1 MPENLIGT
9 LTLSILKSAH
19 TSISPIIFYKL
30 CSVATPEHPE
40 PLLLENHVR
49 IVALTPDLQRVSFY
63 SVIDFLHHSSTTD
76 LLSSLI
82 LIKELSELSGLTAM
96 QGIVISLSGC
106 CGVQISCKIATRICT
121 SDQSETILVGAKQP
135 RNIYVVISIIKP

>member
-1 MPENLIGT
+1 MRAEKTGVPKKIIGT

-49 IVALTPDLQRVSFY
+49 IVALTPDLQRVSLY
-63 SVIDFLHHSSTTD
+63 SVIDFLYYSFHHRAYTIPNTY
-76 LLSSLI
+76 
-82 LIKELSELSGLTAM
+82 KG
-96 QGIVISLSGC
+96 VIRAL
-106 CGVQISCKIATRICT
+106 KPYYDA
-121 SDQSETILVGAKQP
+121 
-135 RNIYVVISIIKP
+135 RNRY